1 MFIRKNKNR
10 SGSTSI
16 QIIRKIGR
24 RNKVIKT
31 IGCAYTQREEELLS
45 VIARNEIGKIEGTQS
60 LFVEAEDLVID
71 AFVENIDNQDIQITG
86 PQIVLGRIYES
97 IGYNKIIDDNFF
109 KSLVICRIVYPGS
122 KNKTVKYIKRHLN
135 KEMSVYSVY
144 RFMDKLHCRYK
155 EAIERQTFEHT
166 RKILKGRI
174 GAVFYDMTTLYFESS
189 EEDEFRIAGYSKD
202 GKNQQ
207 PQIMI
212 GLLVAENGYP
222 LCYEIFEGNKAETK
236 TLIPVLER
244 FSQRFNIEKPIVVA
258 DAALLSQKNIDHLTE
273 AGYEF
278 ILGGRIKN
286 ETEQIKKE
294 ILILKISENQPEEI
308 KHINGRLIVSF
319 STKRKEKDF
328 LNRQRGLVR
337 LEKKVKTGKLTKDNI
352 NNRGYNKYL
361 KLKGEATIAIDYEKF
376 ESDKSWDGL
385 KGYLTNTTLSRS
397 DVMAEYQN
405 LWLIEKA
412 FRISKTDLRIRPI
425 YHRLINRIQAHIC
438 ICFTAYAV
446 YKEFEILLE
455 QNQLGISVEKA
466 VEEIKDIHKLTYMLP
481 KSKQIKTKLLRLN
494 NIQNRIMK
502 II

>member
-31 IGCAYTQREEELLS
+31 IGCAYTQREEELLRI
-45 VIARNEIGKIEGTQS
+45 IARDEIEKIEGTQS

-71 AFVENIDNQDIQITG
+71 AFVENIENQDIKITG
-86 PQIVLGRIYES
+86 PQIVLGKIYEK
-97 IGYNKIIDDNFF
+97 IGYDKIIDDDFF

-122 KNKTVKYIKRHLN
+122 KNKTVKYFKRHLN
-135 KEMSVYSVY
+135 KDVSVYSVY
-144 RFMDKLHCRYK
+144 RFMDKLHSRYK
-155 EAIERQTFEHT
+155 EAIEGQTFEHT

-189 EEDEFRIAGYSKD
+189 EEDELRIAGYSKD
-202 GKNQQ
+202 GKNQH

-212 GLLVAENGYP
+212 GLLVAESGYP

-236 TLIPVLER
+236 TLIPVLEK
-244 FSQRFNIEKPIVVA
+244 FSQRFKIEKPIVVA
-258 DAALLSQKNIDHLTE
+258 DAALLSEKNIDHLTE

-286 ETEQIKKE
+286 ENQQIKKK
-294 ILILKISENQPEEI
+294 ILTLKIRENQPKEI
-308 KHINGRLIVSF
+308 RHINGRLIVSF
-319 STKRKEKDF
+319 STKRKKKDF
-328 LNRQRGLVR
+328 LNRQRGLAR

-385 KGYLTNTTLSRS
+385 KGYITNTTLSKS
-397 DVMAEYQN
+397 DVIAEYQN

-425 YHRLINRIQAHIC
+425 YHRIKNRIEAHIC
-438 ICFTAYAV
+438 TCFTAYAV
-446 YKEFEILLE
+446 YKELERLLE
-455 QNQLGISVEKA
+455 KNQFNISAERA
-466 VEEIKDIHKLTYMLP
+466 VEEIKDIHQLTYMLP

-494 NIQNRIMK
+494 DIQNRIIK